1 VDASTADDDA
11 GDVIAESSRM
21 LSADHAFVPAADD
34 SAAAD
39 DPAIDDPAAADEDP
53 CVTDL
58 LTAGAWVHEAELST
72 ADDGSRFFDAVSLV
86 DDGS

>member
-1 VDASTADDDA
+1 V
-11 GDVIAESSRM
+11 
-21 LSADHAFVPAADD
+21 LSAVRAADD
-34 SAAAD
+34 AAAAD
-39 DPAIDDPAAADEDP
+39 DPAAAADDP

-72 ADDGSRFFDAVSLV
+72 DDDGSSFFDAVSLV